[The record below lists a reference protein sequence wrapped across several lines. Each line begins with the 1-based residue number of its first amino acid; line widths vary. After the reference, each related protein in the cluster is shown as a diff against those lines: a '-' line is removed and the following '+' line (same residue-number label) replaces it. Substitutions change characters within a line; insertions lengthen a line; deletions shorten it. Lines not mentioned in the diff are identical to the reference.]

1 MTWSEQEG
9 SVVLTDAYT
18 LVYVSRQYS
27 RTFLSDTRHTSFYA
41 DLTGCCIYRLLFHSQ
56 ICFQLLHLV
65 FGIFIAS
72 GIEMSQLLHILFQ
85 TADLHRYRRA
95 DKIDPSFFCQLF
107 QFITLVI
114 VGRIALLQHV
124 GKLGIV

>member
-41 DLTGCCIYRLLFHSQ
+41 TTQGCY
-56 ICFQLLHLV
+56 
-65 FGIFIAS
+65 IFIRTLCYHS
-72 GIEMSQLLHILFQ
+72 GLLYFI
-85 TADLHRYRRA
+85 
-95 DKIDPSFFCQLF
+95 FFYG
-107 QFITLVI
+107 I
-114 VGRIALLQHV
+114 GAGSLLSCAAAPP
-124 GKLGIV
+124 